1 MIQMNSCEWRNG
13 PFKDVNLGT
22 VADVL
27 MSSMF

>member
-1 MIQMNSCEWRNG
+1 MIQMNSCEWRGG

-22 VADVL
+22 IADVL